1 MEIAAGTRLGPYEIT
16 GLIGAGGMG
25 EVYRARDTRLGR
37 DVAIKVIP
45 ARLAADP
52 RLRDRLVR
60 EARAISS
67 LAHPHICTLFDIGQ
81 QDGIE
86 YLVME
91 FLDGQT
97 LADAIARGPL
107 PLDQLIR
114 YGSQIADA
122 IGAAHRQ
129 GIVHRDL
136 KPGNVM
142 LTKSGVKVLD
152 FGLATS
158 HSDATTAADATEQ
171 KPLTEAGAVVGTLQY
186 MAPEQLRGADADVRS
201 DIFALGTIL
210 YEMATGRRAFE
221 GKTRTSVVASILE
234 AEPPPMATLQP
245 MTPPA
250 LDHLVRKCLEKDPD
264 ERLQSAS
271 DLAFALREITQPENI
286 VPARERRAW
295 IAIAAVIALLIGGV
309 AASWIIARRRAPA
322 AEATAPKTIAVLP
335 FANLGLDRSRSYLL
349 LAIPDEITTIL
360 TYSTDLAVRP
370 FSASRRL
377 SGDIDPQ
384 EAAKKLNAGA
394 VVSGHLTDASGRLN
408 VTLEAIDIA
417 KDKLLWH
424 DVFEVPSA
432 DLITMRSELSQR
444 IRRGLLPRLSG
455 GGAVQEGSGPKNAE
469 AYALYLRAAAAS
481 ADPQPNKEA
490 LQLLE
495 SVVRD
500 DPSYAPAWAALSLRV
515 YYDYAYG
522 DGGEAALRRSE
533 EAATRALQIDPDLAP
548 AATQQIVIRT
558 ERGHTIDA
566 LRDAKQHLARR
577 PGSAEAHFDL
587 SYVMRYGGALDESAA
602 ECNKAIAIDPGS
614 RGLRSCASTFLSLG
628 DFNRAL
634 DFAALDPGSEFSK
647 RIISG
652 ALARQ
657 GKYDE
662 MINVMHSGANPVRDL
677 MVAWRSG
684 KAEEADRAAARL
696 MQFQMGRQDGEPY
709 YAIAGFLS
717 VAGRPSQAIILLR
730 EAVRRNFCTVP
741 AIDRDPEYAAV
752 RALPEFAA
760 FHDEGAQCHERFM
773 AALQK

>member
-1 MEIAAGTRLGPYEIT
+1 MEIGAGTRLGPYEIT

-45 ARLAADP
+45 ARLAADT

-81 QDGIE
+81 QEGIE

-91 FLDGQT
+91 YLDGQT

-107 PLDQLIR
+107 PLDQMIR

-142 LTKSGVKVLD
+142 VTKSGVKVLD

-158 HSDATTAADATEQ
+158 RSDAATAADGATEQ
-171 KPLTEAGAVVGTLQY
+171 KPLTEAGAVIGTLQY
-186 MAPEQLRGADADVRS
+186 MAPEQLRGADADARS
-201 DIFALGTIL
+201 DIFALGAIL

-221 GKTRTSVVASILE
+221 GKNRTSVVALILE

-264 ERLQSAS
+264 DRLQSAS
-271 DLAFALREITQPENI
+271 DLAFALREITQPQNL
-286 VPARERRAW
+286 VPARAHRTW
-295 IAIAAVIALLIGGV
+295 IAVAAGIALLIAAV

-322 AEATAPKTIAVLP
+322 ADATAPKTIAVLP
-335 FANLGLDRSRSYLL
+335 FANLGLDRSRDYLL

-360 TYSTDLAVRP
+360 TYSPELAVRP
-370 FSASRRL
+370 FSASRRMG
-377 SGDIDPQ
+377 GDIDPQ

-394 VVSGHLTDASGRLN
+394 VVSGHLMDAGGRLN

-417 KDKLLWH
+417 KDKLLWR

-444 IRRGLLPRLSG
+444 IRSGLLPRLSG
-455 GGAVQEGSGPKNAE
+455 GGTVSERGGPKNSE
-469 AYALYLRAAAAS
+469 AYALYLRAAAVS
-481 ADPQPNKEA
+481 PDPLPSKEA
-490 LQLLE
+490 LKLLE
-495 SVVRD
+495 NAVRL
-500 DPSYAPAWAALSLRV
+500 DPSYAPAWSALSRRA
-515 YYDYAYG
+515 YYDHEYA

-533 EAATRALQIDPDLAP
+533 EAASRALQLDPDLP
-548 AATQQIVIRT
+548 EAATQQIVIRT
-558 ERGHTIDA
+558 ERGQTIEA
-566 LRDAKQHLARR
+566 LRDAKQLLARR
-577 PGSAEAHFDL
+577 PGSADAHFNL
-587 SYVMRYGGALDESAA
+587 SYVMRYGGAIEESAA
-602 ECNKAIAIDPGS
+602 ECNKAWAIDRGN
-614 RGLRSCASTFLSLG
+614 RGLRSCAYTFVLAG
-628 DFNRAL
+628 DLDRAL
-634 DFAALDPGSEFSK
+634 DFAAIDPGTQYSK
-647 RIISG
+647 RMV
-652 ALARQ
+652 AAVLTRQ

-662 MINVMHSGANPVRDL
+662 VINAMPPNPLREIL
-677 MVAWRSG
+677 IAWRAG
-684 KAEEADRAAARL
+684 KAEDIDRAAARIVENA
-696 MQFQMGRQDGEPY
+696 MGRQDGESY
-709 YAIAGFLS
+709 YP
-717 VAGRPSQAIILLR
+717 VAGYLSLCGRPALALELLR
-730 EAVRRNFCTVP
+730 EAVQRNYCTVP
-741 AIDRDPEYAAV
+741 AIDREPQYAAV

-760 FHDEGAQCHERFM
+760 FHEEAARCHERFM
-773 AALQK
+773 AELRK